1 LEAGE
6 EAETATLTG
15 EGIVVVAP
23 DGSSVGEEDMASAN
37 ITVSSEVLITLDSN
51 VGTFVGDKDLDFSD
65 SKLVA
70 YIATGYDY
78 NTNDILLTRVKDVP
92 AETPVLLMG
101 EPATYSIPTTTSRIY
116 YPDNFLKGKAN
127 ENATVDQ
134 SGKYINQ
141 LYKGGKFQALA
152 SSVKAFPAGKC
163 YLQIPASVASVAGED
178 FSFTMD
184 QYGLKSF
191 TGKYDLDFSDLNVSA
206 YIVTGY
212 DKDNTIWLTRVK
224 KVSCNTPL
232 ILKGE
237 ANASYVVPSTEQK
250 TSYVT
255 MLRGDANNAIPI
267 TKTADGWLNM
277 ILLKGSYKGLPVESY
292 NVPAGSSYLPIP
304 ESIVAAARGE
314 FANDIKMEEAEVI
327 TMKAYLEGEDDA
339 TGISRV
345 AVEAGNDTW
354 YNVSGQRIST
364 PTRKG
369 LYIKNGKKVIVK

>member
-1 LEAGE
+1 
-6 EAETATLTG
+6 
-15 EGIVVVAP
+15 
-23 DGSSVGEEDMASAN
+23 
-37 ITVSSEVLITLDSN
+37 
-51 VGTFVGDKDLDFSD
+51 
-65 SKLVA
+65 
-70 YIATGYDY
+70 
-78 NTNDILLTRVKDVP
+78 
-92 AETPVLLMG
+92 
-101 EPATYSIPTTTSRIY
+101 
-116 YPDNFLKGKAN
+116 
-127 ENATVDQ
+127 
-134 SGKYINQ
+134 
-141 LYKGGKFQALA
+141 
-152 SSVKAFPAGKC
+152 
-163 YLQIPASVASVAGED
+163 
-178 FSFTMD
+178 
-184 QYGLKSF
+184 
-191 TGKYDLDFSDLNVSA
+191 
-206 YIVTGY
+206 
-212 DKDNTIWLTRVK
+212 
-224 KVSCNTPL
+224 
-232 ILKGE
+232 
-237 ANASYVVPSTEQK
+237 
-250 TSYVT
+250 